1 MYGTL
6 RGALAGRKIAFDRD
20 SFKATVDGRI
30 SGIGNTI
37 RIKSIHVHYDL
48 AVPPEAREATERALQ
63 LHPQGCPA
71 HQVSRE
77 PRRCPTRQKRRG
89 RHAGDTVTPW
99 RGIHASADAV
109 AKRRRG
115 DRAGGARGGA
125 LLAGRRASRRPP
137 CSVLRAGGCRRVP
150 RHHAR
155 SAAASSHRADRG
167 RWSRSTVPR
176 ALPGFSSSIRI
187 RFAAAW
193 RNWASHSSG
202 PATRPRYPS
211 RHERS

>member
-48 AVPPEAREATERALQ
+48 AVPLEAREATERALQ

-71 HQVSRE
+71 HQSVTSPGMPPFGSVTRPSRFEELVSRE

-176 ALPGFSSSIRI
+176 ALPGFSSSIEY
-187 RFAAAW
+187 
-193 RNWASHSSG
+193 ASQPHG
-202 PATRPRYPS
+202 
-211 RHERS
+211 E